1 MANSLRLS
9 NEEITKLLAAWSVG
23 CFVRATPQAG
33 TANPATVV
41 VTEIGKFFLK
51 QRNPRY
57 CDSEQIVY
65 DHVVVEHLAGA
76 GLPVTPALPTS
87 QGRRWTN
94 HSGHIYELYP
104 FVAGDPHAPGD
115 LSQIAA
121 AGRLL
126 ARFHDVT
133 SEFRPQGEKNWGRY
147 FDPVDRLNQIGEAR
161 QLLVGGADTGAVSQ
175 TEAAAIL
182 NYLEAQV
189 EDVIDRLP
197 DERYWRLPQVIVH
210 GDYHQGNMRFSGPEL
225 VGLFDFDWV
234 GRQPRLVDIVDGLLF
249 LGSSRREAIDPA
261 DIYSLTQSF
270 EFCLPRMRAFLQPYI
285 AEHRLSGKEWL
296 CLVDL
301 MRARWLFSRLEQMQR
316 KIPPQQR
323 LTFLLR
329 EVTRPLEWLDENEA
343 LVAGGA
349 WVDSQGSSVVRSQ

>member
-1 MANSLRLS
+1 MDSLSLS
-9 NEEITKLLAAWSVG
+9 DEQIAKLLAAWSVG
-23 CFVRATPQAG
+23 CFVRAAPQAG

-41 VTEIGKFFLK
+41 VTERGKFFLK

-57 CDSEQIVY
+57 CDPGQLLY
-65 DHVVVEHLAGA
+65 DHSVIEHLAGA

-87 QGRRWTN
+87 QGRRWTD
-94 HSGHIYELYP
+94 HGGHIYELYP

-126 ARFHDVT
+126 ARFHDAT

-147 FDPVDRLNQIGEAR
+147 FDPVNRLSEIAEAR
-161 QLLVGGADTGAVSQ
+161 ELLADGNDTGTV
-175 TEAAAIL
+175 TRDDAAAIL
-182 NYLEAQV
+182 NYLGTQV
-189 EDVIDRLP
+189 ADVIDRLP
-197 DERYWRLPQVIVH
+197 DERYWRLPQVIIH
-210 GDYHQGNMRFSGPEL
+210 GDYQQGNMKFSGSEL

-285 AEHRLSGKEWL
+285 AEHRLSGEEWL
-296 CLVDL
+296 CLADL

-323 LTFLLR
+323 LTFLLH
-329 EVTRPLEWLDENEA
+329 EVTAPLEWLDESEA
-343 LVAGGA
+343 LLASGA
-349 WVDSQGSSVVRSQ
+349 WVDS